1 MRRTTEQLSPYDI
14 EAAILRKSVGTAGKQ
29 MMRTPSSALSPLQ
42 QAARSPN
49 SQLPGLGMAA
59 ARSTHAGRA
68 MQQHEQAQRQHR
80 AARRTVSTPLIKPAG
95 SPQPAQELHTAVS
108 ASPSAMGHHPSR
120 TTPSLAG
127 RDAAAADGHVQ
138 QQQQQRQFNAGEAG
152 MHTPGSSYPSHLQQ
166 QQQQQYMTEESN
178 QGYGSDQGASSSG
191 RSVYL
196 EHSASTGDGNVSL
209 CPWHQQQHS

>member
-1 MRRTTEQLSPYDI
+1 
-14 EAAILRKSVGTAGKQ
+14 
-29 MMRTPSSALSPLQ
+29 
-42 QAARSPN
+42 
-49 SQLPGLGMAA
+49 
-59 ARSTHAGRA
+59 

-127 RDAAAADGHVQ
+127 RDAAAADGHEQ
-138 QQQQQRQFNAGEAG
+138 QQQQQRQFNAGVAG

-166 QQQQQYMTEESN
+166 QQQQYMTEESN
-178 QGYGSDQGASSSG
+178 EGASSSG